1 MLVVGQQAFADRGWW
16 PGDWGLLPCCNPRS
30 SVAGGHPRAL
40 AHVAHPPRGTSWPS
54 VQASAHCCPRTRP
67 SPPFTQRAWLI
78 PEGRC
83 RCPPHPLPRLCRA
96 QGHPRHHHRVVGWSL
111 HHPDLNRS
119 CPKSEIGPQSSID
132 HMAAFVT
139 CVSCPGCHL
148 CHLQRVQSFGA
159 TLAPRAFLHVP

>member
-1 MLVVGQQAFADRGWW
+1 MSSPLSGSCSGQ
-16 PGDWGLLPCCNPRS
+16 LPCVPSQGLWSRS
-30 SVAGGHPRAL
+30 WETRPTGLISGW
-40 AHVAHPPRGTSWPS
+40 GTLGT
-54 VQASAHCCPRTRP
+54 APRTRP

-132 HMAAFVT
+132 HMASFVT

-148 CHLQRVQSFGA
+148 CHLQQVQSFGA
-159 TLAPRAFLHVP
+159 TLAPWAFLHVP